1 MFTDSDIVRF
11 AKIQIDLHGE
21 DAPAWAVRQ
30 ADAMLR
36 QGNLGGER
44 LWLRILE
51 AIDTL
56 QATEPPEVTV
66 VQ

>member
-21 DAPAWAVRQ
+21 DAPAWAVSQ

-36 QGNLGGER
+36 QGNLGGES

-51 AIDTL
+51 AIETL
-56 QATEPPEVTV
+56 QATERPGGPV